1 MPHKLFDLH
10 YPVVR
15 SSSMRYLL
23 CLVGFGMLISP
34 AKAELI
40 YVSANSVYSQNFD
53 SLPSLGTGLA
63 WTNDT
68 TLAGWYSTSTQF
80 SASSG
85 SSSNRTLYSFGTDGN
100 ADRALGIV
108 SQGASTDP
116 QFSLAVRNETGATL
130 DTISVGFDGEQWR
143 RSTTNIA
150 APQTLEFGYRTATT
164 LGAINSATYTDVTSL
179 GFTSPGFSLP
189 GGPLD
194 GNDSANRSSNIS
206 GTVSGLDWKPGEYLW
221 LRWQN
226 ESNGSGSRHGLALD
240 NFSFSASAAP
250 GNITAVP
257 EPSSV
262 VLLLFT
268 AGGLAL
274 LSRKR
279 KKFAL
284 TMRSSCGRIA
294 P

>member
-1 MPHKLFDLH
+1 
-10 YPVVR
+10 
-15 SSSMRYLL
+15 MRYLL
-23 CLVGFGMLISP
+23 CLVGCGMLISP

-53 SLPSLGTGLA
+53 SLPNSGTGLA

-68 TLAGWYSTSTQF
+68 NLGGWYSTSTVF
-80 SASSG
+80 SSGSG
-85 SSSNRTLYSFGTDGN
+85 SSSNRTLYSFETDGN
-100 ADRALGIV
+100 SDRALGIV

-116 QFSLAVRNETGATL
+116 QFALAVRNETGATL
-130 DTISVGFDGEQWR
+130 TSISVAFDGEQWR

-150 APQTLEFGYRTATT
+150 APQTLQFGYRTSTT
-164 LGAINSATYTDVTSL
+164 LGAINSDAYTNVTSL

-194 GNDSANRSSNIS
+194 GNASANRTSNIA
-206 GTVSGLDWKPGEYLW
+206 GTIAGLDWKQGEYLW

-226 ESNGSGSRHGLALD
+226 EANGSGSRHGLAID
-240 NFSFSASAAP
+240 NFSFSAAAAP
-250 GNITAVP
+250 SNITAVP

-262 VLLLFT
+262 ALLLT

-274 LSRKR
+274 LRLKR
-279 KKFAL
+279 KKTGL
-284 TMRSSCGRIA
+284 
-294 P
+294 PL